1 MNTNP
6 PDALRS
12 DQSPKPWRD
21 TEEPE
26 QHGRCHCCRR
36 LKDVTATAQ
45 GLVQVS
51 HRLLAEN
58 KDLIRERVILL
69 GRES

>member
-26 QHGRCHCCRR
+26 QHGRCHRCRR
-36 LKDVTATAQ
+36 
-45 GLVQVS
+45 
-51 HRLLAEN
+51 
-58 KDLIRERVILL
+58 
-69 GRES
+69 